1 MDVRAQNE
9 MVATIETM
17 DQFIEKYRAEHN
29 PFFKPR
35 QKYNEQKSNTSSPVH
50 NSLERIN
57 ENITDKITISPNS
70 KLRRSTI
77 QQEKRL
83 LKP

>member
-17 DQFIEKYRAEHN
+17 DQFIEKYRTEHN

-35 QKYNEQKSNTSSPVH
+35 
-50 NSLERIN
+50 
-57 ENITDKITISPNS
+57 
-70 KLRRSTI
+70 
-77 QQEKRL
+77 
-83 LKP
+83 